1 MPVAITGEG
10 RHVAGFSMIGFV
22 PRCARDSPHSFA
34 RVLCRCSFLCLF
46 CESPQERISACGGE
60 SQPWSLRASCCVYYP
75 DTHQISS
82 FFSSPKAY
90 GAEHCKMAC
99 MCCFLSSLVQVSIRQ
114 ICCGSINQDSLKT
127 FDAAAP
133 DHGSIADDSRGLR
146 AGELWFD
153 PSSPTKSAD
162 PHAGCMVG
170 VCAPSASG
178 R

>member
-1 MPVAITGEG
+1 MWWRVAT
-10 RHVAGFSMIGFV
+10 
-22 PRCARDSPHSFA
+22 SFA
-34 RVLCRCSFLCLF
+34 TLT
-46 CESPQERISACGGE
+46 ISL
-60 SQPWSLRASCCVYYP
+60 SLRASRCIIR
-75 DTHQISS
+75 ISGWIHIRFLDFIVS
-82 FFSSPKAY
+82 NAY
-90 GAEHCKMAC
+90 VAEYRKMAC
-99 MCCFLSSLVQVSIRQ
+99 MCCLLSHYKKSIKNKEQRH
-114 ICCGSINQDSLKT
+114 CNNQDSLKT

>member
-1 MPVAITGEG
+1 MWWRVATLEPPCFMLVCII
-10 RHVAGFSMIGFV
+10 RIHIRFLVFSF
-22 PRCARDSPHSFA
+22 SK
-34 RVLCRCSFLCLF
+34 
-46 CESPQERISACGGE
+46 
-60 SQPWSLRASCCVYYP
+60 SLRGRTSQNGMHVLFALVTRRSLNSSNMLWI
-75 DTHQISS
+75 HQS
-82 FFSSPKAY
+82 K
-90 GAEHCKMAC
+90 
-99 MCCFLSSLVQVSIRQ
+99 
-114 ICCGSINQDSLKT
+114 DSLKT

>member
-1 MPVAITGEG
+1 MWWRVATLEPPCFMLVCII
-10 RHVAGFSMIGFV
+10 RIHIRFLVFS
-22 PRCARDSPHSFA
+22 A
-34 RVLCRCSFLCLF
+34 
-46 CESPQERISACGGE
+46 
-60 SQPWSLRASCCVYYP
+60 
-75 DTHQISS
+75 
-82 FFSSPKAY
+82 PKAY
-90 GAEHCKMAC
+90 VAEHRKMAC
-99 MCCFLSSLVQVSIRQ
+99 ILNSSNMLRIHQSK
-114 ICCGSINQDSLKT
+114 DSLKT